1 MFGTVEICAR
11 PSVRASLSGDAL
23 GIAMVRADA
32 ILRNG
37 SNLVFV
43 SVLSA
48 EKFWSVWDVLKTK
61 LLRIVDPGFVY
72 LKSHLT
78 L

>member
-11 PSVRASLSGDAL
+11 PSVRTSLSGDVL
-23 GIAMVRADA
+23 GIARACADA
-32 ILRNG
+32 ILRNW

-43 SVLSA
+43 IVLSA
-48 EKFWSVWDVLKTK
+48 EKFMTVWDALKTK
-61 LLRIVDPGFVY
+61 LLRIVDPGFVS